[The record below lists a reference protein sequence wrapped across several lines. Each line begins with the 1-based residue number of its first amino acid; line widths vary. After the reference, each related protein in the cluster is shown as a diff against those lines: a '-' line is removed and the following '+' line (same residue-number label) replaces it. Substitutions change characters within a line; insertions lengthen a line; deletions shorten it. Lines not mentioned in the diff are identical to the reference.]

1 MNIGKALKLCRSAK
15 DMSLEAVAEGADISV
30 SYLSR
35 IENRQREPTLDIVS
49 KLANVLAVP
58 MPVLIFLASDA
69 SELRGLDPQTEQQ
82 FSTLALE
89 LIHRS

>member
-35 IENRQREPTLDIVS
+35 IENKQREPTLDIVS

-69 SELRGLDPQTEQQ
+69 SELRGLDAQTEQQ

>member
-15 DMSLEAVAEGADISV
+15 DMSLRAVAEGADISV

-35 IENRQREPTLDIVS
+35 IENKQREPTLDIVS

-69 SELRGLDPQTEQQ
+69 SELRGLDAQTEQQ

>member
-35 IENRQREPTLDIVS
+35 IENKQREPTLDIVS

-69 SELRGLDPQTEQQ
+69 SELRGLDAQTEQQ
-82 FSTLALE
+82 FSTLAFE